1 MHFDAKKTTARHVP
15 FDQVAYDAVEAYQK
29 EINAK
34 DEDMMFPP
42 GQKRNPTNKYVKWIK
57 EFFAKFGEDVLS
69 HDFRATTI
77 TNHYKETKDIV
88 QT

>member
-1 MHFDAKKTTARHVP
+1 
-15 FDQVAYDAVEAYQK
+15 
-29 EINAK
+29 
-34 DEDMMFPP
+34 MMFPP

-88 QT
+88 QTQQFVGHSSVDVTRLYIKVD